1 MKARAAVEFVG
12 GLVVKNNF
20 SVALEAINGKVA
32 IPWCYLCQKM
42 ELIIETLEMTSVL
55 MPFRGDGE
63 RVVEKT
69 IIS

>member
-1 MKARAAVEFVG
+1 MVRWQFPGVSYAK
-12 GLVVKNNF
+12 
-20 SVALEAINGKVA
+20 
-32 IPWCYLCQKM
+32 KM